1 MRQPQFL
8 GEQIQYPVILLR
20 MLARQRQMLGRRLQR
35 MQMPLARQPRRLRA
49 RIPPRDLQQLRA
61 QRVQPQSALGRDAQL
76 ARPGGKAV
84 DNRSTLLNTF
94 SIGCAA
100 AGGR

>member
-61 QRVQPQSALGRDAQL
+61 QRVSPSPRL
-76 ARPGGKAV
+76 AEMPSSPGPAEKLWIT
-84 DNRSTLLNTF
+84 DPP
-94 SIGCAA
+94 C
-100 AGGR
+100 

>member
-49 RIPPRDLQQLRA
+49 RIPPA
-61 QRVQPQSALGRDAQL
+61 IFSSSARSASSPSPRL
-76 ARPGGKAV
+76 AEMPSSPGPAEKLWIT
-84 DNRSTLLNTF
+84 DPP
-94 SIGCAA
+94 C
-100 AGGR
+100 